1 MKTIQSLSAFRYE
14 DHSFGFT
21 LDFFYFRWN
30 SWVWGWNL
38 MYRQFI
44 CCKCNWL
51 IAPTGSW
58 VVLTGL
64 CPSIILHY
72 LQLSAP
78 PSLLPSHSSD
88 RSFPKLSLWSSY
100 ALVLGSV
107 RYEQLSIYAGTAP
120 VMNARGRGSEEHKAQ
135 FFFISLRLPRYITAL
150 QGKDGQER
158 LAQLLVIP
166 NSSSFY
172 QLGCNFCIRFLGGW
186 GGGMERIWHFKINVG
201 KKCFK
206 KSSEGSF
213 CALQI

>member
-1 MKTIQSLSAFRYE
+1 MKTIQSLSAVRRE
-14 DHSFGFT
+14 DHSFVVM
-21 LDFFYFRWN
+21 LDILFLMEFLSLRLD
-30 SWVWGWNL
+30 L

-44 CCKCNWL
+44 CCKCSWL

-58 VVLTGL
+58 VVPTGL

-107 RYEQLSIYAGTAP
+107 RYERLSIYTGTAP

-135 FFFISLRLPRYITAL
+135 FFSIFLPLPRYITAL
-150 QGKDGQER
+150 QGKRRSGMISTV
-158 LAQLLVIP
+158 ACHSI
-166 NSSSFY
+166 Y
-172 QLGCNFCIRFLGGW
+172 FLFLSPRMQCFIVWGVFW
-186 GGGMERIWHFKINVG
+186 GGGGVGENMAKKISG
-201 KKCFK
+201 RQC
-206 KSSEGSF
+206 
-213 CALQI
+213 CALPCI